1 MITNEQKELKAGRL
15 GASQVAAALGL
26 SPFQT
31 PAQLAMEILGRIPA
45 QVENDAMRGG
55 NIMEPAIAKLYT
67 SQTGIDIFPDNT
79 TYTHPEYDWLICH
92 PDYYKPCGLES
103 RTLIEIKNVGARQR
117 YRWDDGVPV
126 HVVAQVV
133 LQSLLTGCTDVEVV
147 AFFGGWEVEIFP
159 LTITEKQQ
167 ESLLYKVA
175 AFWVDWIE
183 KNMIP
188 PVCDKD
194 LEMIKTLY
202 PTSDNVEEATAT
214 PKVMEDVKSFR
225 EYKILR
231 NQMDKTIGTL
241 EAKIRLM
248 MGGSAILLN
257 PDGTREFTYKQAK
270 HSVKTD
276 WENMVLELC
285 DEYEVDSLRYDNFL
299 NKNTKTKEGS
309 RRFLDKHVYDK
320 D

>member
-31 PAQLAMEILGRIPA
+31 PAQLAMEILGRIRP
-45 QVENDAMRGG
+45 QEENDAMRGG
-55 NIMEPAIAKLYT
+55 NIMEPAIAKLYM

-79 TYTHPEYDWLICH
+79 TYTHPYYDWLICH
-92 PDYYKPCGLES
+92 PDYYRES
-103 RTLIEIKNVGARQR
+103 GETRIMIEIKNVGARQR

-159 LTITEKQQ
+159 LTITKKQQ
-167 ESLLYKVA
+167 EGLMYKLT
-175 AFWVDWIE
+175 AFWFDWIE

-202 PTSDNVEEATAT
+202 PSSDNVQEATAT
-214 PKVMEDVKSFR
+214 PKVMEDIEDYRKLKRLRINMEKS
-225 EYKILR
+225 
-231 NQMDKTIGTL
+231 IGTL

-248 MGGSAILLN
+248 MGGSSKLVTS
-257 PDGTREFTYKQAK
+257 DGEVLFTYKQANPSHK
-270 HSVKTD
+270 IDWNTVGTEFLCHNENLYNKAVKKST
-276 WENMVLELC
+276 WV
-285 DEYEVDSLRYDNFL
+285 
-299 NKNTKTKEGS
+299 KEGS
-309 RRFLDKHVYDK
+309 RQFIDKYNYDK
-320 D
+320 E